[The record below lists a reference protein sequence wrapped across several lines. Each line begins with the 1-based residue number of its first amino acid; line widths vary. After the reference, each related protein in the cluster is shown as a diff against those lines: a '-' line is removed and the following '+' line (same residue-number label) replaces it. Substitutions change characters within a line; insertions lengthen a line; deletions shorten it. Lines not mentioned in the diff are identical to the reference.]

1 MPLETAVPAGLGGPF
16 DEVVNALPNGYVKPR
31 RLGKVEADP
40 KLQGLIHARI
50 LTQSFG
56 EKTAAVAAHTP
67 STPRHPVVNPPLL
80 APLG

>member
-1 MPLETAVPAGLGGPF
+1 MPLRPPFQRGLGARF
-16 DEVVNALPNGYVKPR
+16 DEVFNALPNRYVKPR